1 MHSNNSN
8 GSRAARAR
16 GFAAQ
21 CAVLLAVLGAVAP
34 VPSTSVH
41 AQSFSGLGFLP
52 GGTFSFAFGVNA
64 DGTVVVGNSNAAGLT
79 TEAFRW
85 AQAGGMAGLGFLPGG
100 GRR

>member
-1 MHSNNSN
+1 MYVNNSN
-8 GSRAARAR
+8 GSRAR
-16 GFAAQ
+16 GFAAL
-21 CAVLLAVLGAVAP
+21 CEVLLGYSVLGAVAA
-34 VPSTSVH
+34 VPSTPVH
-41 AQSFSGLGFLP
+41 ARSFSGLGFLP

-64 DGTVVVGNSNAAGLT
+64 DGTVVVGNSHAAGLT